1 MTFDGLFTHAMIHE
15 LNQTL
20 QNGRVTKISQPYPN
34 EVILT
39 IRANR
44 TNYPVLLSANPRYA
58 RFQITQ
64 IPYTNPA
71 VPTNFTMMLRKYLEG
86 AKLLKIKQLDND
98 RVVYFEFLTR
108 NELGDKLPLLL
119 SAEIMGRY
127 SNVILINQSTN
138 KIIDTIKHVGM
149 DQNRYRTLLPGATY
163 RQPPT
168 QNKENPFEQDSNTFE
183 ELIQKYPNREV
194 LADNLLK
201 QYQGISRDNALALA
215 DKLHSSNNFVQAFN
229 DFLAMTEDPI
239 PTMNGNNFSIFADN
253 PNDKKF
259 TTLSEMLDVFYHT
272 KANRDRVQQ
281 QGGQLLHVIRK
292 NLQRNKK
299 KLKKLS
305 NELKATENADEYRI
319 KGEVLTTYLYQIKRG
334 MTKITLP
341 NFYDNNKEI
350 TISLSNQL
358 SPSQNA
364 QKYFKKYQKLK
375 NAVTFVNEQIE
386 LTKKEVA
393 YLEEIQTQIELAT
406 PADLNDI
413 KTELQQEGYIKKKQQ
428 KSKHSSRVKINK
440 PESFIASDGT
450 EILVGKNNLQNE
462 KLTLHTAKKTD
473 IWLHA
478 KNIPGSHVIIKSNN
492 PSDETLFE
500 AAMLAAYF
508 SKFRSSANVP
518 IDYVQVKNIRKPN
531 GSKPGFVIYEGQK
544 TLTVTPTEDFVLELR
559 QNKKWFFVKKD

>member
-168 QNKENPFEQDSNTFE
+168 QNKENPFEQESNTFE
-183 ELIQKYPNREV
+183 KLIQKYPNREV

-239 PTMNGNNFSIFADN
+239 PTMNGNNFSIFTDN

-559 QNKKWFFVKKD
+559 QNKK

>member
-86 AKLLKIKQLDND
+86 AKLLEIKQLDND

-168 QNKENPFEQDSNTFE
+168 QNKENPFEQESNTFE
-183 ELIQKYPNREV
+183 KLIQKYPNREV
-194 LADNLLK
+194 LADSLLK

-215 DKLHSSNNFVQAFN
+215 DKLHTSNNYIQAFN

-239 PTMNGNNFSIFADN
+239 PTMNGNNFSIFTDN

-428 KSKHSSRVKINK
+428 KSKRSSRVKINK

-559 QNKKWFFVKKD
+559 QNKK

>member
-44 TNYPVLLSANPRYA
+44 TNYPMLLSANPRYA

-229 DFLAMTEDPI
+229 DFLAMTENPI

-518 IDYVQVKNIRKPN
+518 IDYVQIKNIRKPN

-559 QNKKWFFVKKD
+559 QNKK

>member
-86 AKLLKIKQLDND
+86 AKLLEIKQLDND

-215 DKLHSSNNFVQAFN
+215 DKLHASNNYVQAFN
-229 DFLAMTEDPI
+229 DFLAMTENPI
-239 PTMNGNNFSIFADN
+239 PTMNSNNFSIFTDN

-259 TTLSEMLDVFYHT
+259 STLSEMLDVFYHT

-406 PADLNDI
+406 PADLDDI

-428 KSKHSSRVKINK
+428 KSKRSSRVKINK
-440 PESFIASDGT
+440 PETFIASDGT

-544 TLTVTPTEDFVLELR
+544 TLTVTPTEDFILELR
-559 QNKKWFFVKKD
+559 QNKK

>member
-71 VPTNFTMMLRKYLEG
+71 VPTNFTMMLRKYLES
-86 AKLLKIKQLDND
+86 AKLLEIKQLDND

-215 DKLHSSNNFVQAFN
+215 DKLHASNNYVQAFN
-229 DFLAMTEDPI
+229 DFLAMTENPI
-239 PTMNGNNFSIFADN
+239 PTMNSNNFSIFTDN

-259 TTLSEMLDVFYHT
+259 STLSEMLDVFYHT

-319 KGEVLTTYLYQIKRG
+319 KGEVLTTYLYQICLLY
-334 MTKITLP
+334 T
-341 NFYDNNKEI
+341 
-350 TISLSNQL
+350 
-358 SPSQNA
+358 SPSPRD
-364 QKYFKKYQKLK
+364 
-375 NAVTFVNEQIE
+375 V
-386 LTKKEVA
+386 
-393 YLEEIQTQIELAT
+393 EE
-406 PADLNDI
+406 
-413 KTELQQEGYIKKKQQ
+413 
-428 KSKHSSRVKINK
+428 SRM
-440 PESFIASDGT
+440 P
-450 EILVGKNNLQNE
+450 
-462 KLTLHTAKKTD
+462 
-473 IWLHA
+473 
-478 KNIPGSHVIIKSNN
+478 
-492 PSDETLFE
+492 
-500 AAMLAAYF
+500 
-508 SKFRSSANVP
+508 SSA
-518 IDYVQVKNIRKPN
+518 
-531 GSKPGFVIYEGQK
+531 
-544 TLTVTPTEDFVLELR
+544 
-559 QNKKWFFVKKD
+559 

>member
-168 QNKENPFEQDSNTFE
+168 QNKENPFEQNSNTFE

-259 TTLSEMLDVFYHT
+259 TTLSEMLDIFYHT

-334 MTKITLP
+334 MTKIALP

-375 NAVTFVNEQIE
+375 NAVTFINEQIE

-559 QNKKWFFVKKD
+559 QNKK

>member
-239 PTMNGNNFSIFADN
+239 PTMNGNNFSIFTDN

-375 NAVTFVNEQIE
+375 NAVTFINEQIE

-559 QNKKWFFVKKD
+559 QNKK

>member
-86 AKLLKIKQLDND
+86 AKLLEIKQLDND

-428 KSKHSSRVKINK
+428 KSKRSSRVKINK
-440 PESFIASDGT
+440 PESFVASDGT

-559 QNKKWFFVKKD
+559 QNKK

>member
-86 AKLLKIKQLDND
+86 AKLLEIKQLDND

-168 QNKENPFEQDSNTFE
+168 QNKENPFEQESNTFE
-183 ELIQKYPNREV
+183 KLIQKYPNREV
-194 LADNLLK
+194 LADSLLK

-215 DKLHSSNNFVQAFN
+215 DKLHTSNNYVQAFN

-239 PTMNGNNFSIFADN
+239 PTMNGNNFSIFTDN

-559 QNKKWFFVKKD
+559 QNKK

>member
-86 AKLLKIKQLDND
+86 AKLLEIKQLDND

-168 QNKENPFEQDSNTFE
+168 QNKENPFEQESNTFE
-183 ELIQKYPNREV
+183 KLIQKYPNREV
-194 LADNLLK
+194 LADSLLK

-215 DKLHSSNNFVQAFN
+215 DKLHTSNNYIQAFN

-239 PTMNGNNFSIFADN
+239 PTMNGNNFSIFTDN

-406 PADLNDI
+406 PADLDDI

-428 KSKHSSRVKINK
+428 KSKRSSRVKINK

-559 QNKKWFFVKKD
+559 QNKK

>member
-119 SAEIMGRY
+119 STEIMGRY

-259 TTLSEMLDVFYHT
+259 TTLSEMLDIFYHT

-375 NAVTFVNEQIE
+375 NAVTFINEQIE

-559 QNKKWFFVKKD
+559 QNKK

>member
-86 AKLLKIKQLDND
+86 AKLLEIKQLDND

-259 TTLSEMLDVFYHT
+259 TTLSEMLDIFYHT

-334 MTKITLP
+334 MTKIALP

-375 NAVTFVNEQIE
+375 NAVTFINEQIE

-462 KLTLHTAKKTD
+462 KLTLHTAKKAD

-559 QNKKWFFVKKD
+559 QNKK

>member
-375 NAVTFVNEQIE
+375 NAVTFVNKQIE

-559 QNKKWFFVKKD
+559 QNKK

>member
-86 AKLLKIKQLDND
+86 AKLLEIKQLDND

-168 QNKENPFEQDSNTFE
+168 QNKENPFEQESNTFE
-183 ELIQKYPNREV
+183 KLIQKYPNREV
-194 LADNLLK
+194 LADSLLK

-215 DKLHSSNNFVQAFN
+215 DKLHTSNNYIQAFN

-239 PTMNGNNFSIFADN
+239 PTMNGNSFSIFTDN

-406 PADLNDI
+406 PADLDDI

-428 KSKHSSRVKINK
+428 KSKRSSRVKINK

-559 QNKKWFFVKKD
+559 QNKK

>member
-86 AKLLKIKQLDND
+86 AKLLEIKQLDND

-229 DFLAMTEDPI
+229 NFLAMTEDPI
-239 PTMNGNNFSIFADN
+239 PTMNGNNFSIFTDN

-386 LTKKEVA
+386 LTQKEVA

-406 PADLNDI
+406 PADLDDI

-428 KSKHSSRVKINK
+428 KSKRSSRVKINK
-440 PESFIASDGT
+440 PESFVASDGT

-559 QNKKWFFVKKD
+559 QNKK

>member
-149 DQNRYRTLLPGATY
+149 DQNRYRTLLPSATY

-559 QNKKWFFVKKD
+559 QNKK

>member
-20 QNGRVTKISQPYPN
+20 QNGRVTKIFQPYPN

-86 AKLLKIKQLDND
+86 AKLLEIKQLDND

-215 DKLHSSNNFVQAFN
+215 DKLHASNNYVQAFN
-229 DFLAMTEDPI
+229 DFLAMTENPI
-239 PTMNGNNFSIFADN
+239 PTMNSNNFSIFTDN

-259 TTLSEMLDVFYHT
+259 STLSEMLDVFYHT

-375 NAVTFVNEQIE
+375 IAVTFVNEQIE

-406 PADLNDI
+406 PADLDDI

-428 KSKHSSRVKINK
+428 KSKRSSRVKINK
-440 PESFIASDGT
+440 PETFIASDGT

-559 QNKKWFFVKKD
+559 QNKK

>member
-71 VPTNFTMMLRKYLEG
+71 VPTNFTMMLRKYLES
-86 AKLLKIKQLDND
+86 AKLLEIKQLDND

-215 DKLHSSNNFVQAFN
+215 DKLHASNNYVQAFN
-229 DFLAMTEDPI
+229 DFLAMTENPI
-239 PTMNGNNFSIFADN
+239 PTMNSNNFSIFTDN

-259 TTLSEMLDVFYHT
+259 STLSEMLDVFYHT

-305 NELKATENADEYRI
+305 NELKATENADKYRI

-375 NAVTFVNEQIE
+375 IAVTFVNEQIE

-406 PADLNDI
+406 PADLDDI

-428 KSKHSSRVKINK
+428 KSKRSSRVKINK
-440 PESFIASDGT
+440 PETFIASDGT

-559 QNKKWFFVKKD
+559 QNKK

>member
-71 VPTNFTMMLRKYLEG
+71 VPTNFTMMLRKYLES
-86 AKLLKIKQLDND
+86 AKLLEIKQLDND

-168 QNKENPFEQDSNTFE
+168 QDKENPFEQESNTFE

-194 LADNLLK
+194 LADSLLK

-215 DKLHSSNNFVQAFN
+215 DKLHSSNNYVQAFN
-229 DFLAMTEDPI
+229 DFLAMTENPI
-239 PTMNGNNFSIFADN
+239 PTMNSNNFSIFTDN

-259 TTLSEMLDVFYHT
+259 STLSEMLDVFYHT

-406 PADLNDI
+406 PADLDDI

-428 KSKHSSRVKINK
+428 KNKRISRVKINK
-440 PESFIASDGT
+440 PETFVASDGT

-518 IDYVQVKNIRKPN
+518 IDYIQVKNIRKPN

-559 QNKKWFFVKKD
+559 QNKK

>member
-86 AKLLKIKQLDND
+86 AKLLEIKQLDND

-239 PTMNGNNFSIFADN
+239 PTMNGNNFSIFTDN

-462 KLTLHTAKKTD
+462 KLTLHTAKKAD

-508 SKFRSSANVP
+508 SKFRSSTNVP

-559 QNKKWFFVKKD
+559 QNKK

>member
-86 AKLLKIKQLDND
+86 AKLLEIKQLDND

-239 PTMNGNNFSIFADN
+239 PTMNGNNFSIFTDN

-386 LTKKEVA
+386 LTQKEVA

-406 PADLNDI
+406 PADLDDI

-428 KSKHSSRVKINK
+428 KSKRSSRVKINK
-440 PESFIASDGT
+440 PESFVASDGT

-559 QNKKWFFVKKD
+559 QNKK

>member
-201 QYQGISRDNALALA
+201 QYQGISKDNALALA

-428 KSKHSSRVKINK
+428 KSKRSSRVKINK
-440 PESFIASDGT
+440 PESFVASDGT

-559 QNKKWFFVKKD
+559 QNKK

>member
-86 AKLLKIKQLDND
+86 AKLLEIKQLDND

-168 QNKENPFEQDSNTFE
+168 QNKENPFEQESNTFE
-183 ELIQKYPNREV
+183 KLIQKYPNREV
-194 LADNLLK
+194 LADSLLK

-215 DKLHSSNNFVQAFN
+215 DKLHTSNNYIQAFN

-406 PADLNDI
+406 PADLDDI

-428 KSKHSSRVKINK
+428 KSKRSSRVKINK

-478 KNIPGSHVIIKSNN
+478 KNIPGSHIIIKSNN

-559 QNKKWFFVKKD
+559 QNKK

>member
-518 IDYVQVKNIRKPN
+518 IDYVQIKNIRKPN

-559 QNKKWFFVKKD
+559 QNKK

>member
-201 QYQGISRDNALALA
+201 QYQGISKDNALALA

-334 MTKITLP
+334 MTKTTLP

-462 KLTLHTAKKTD
+462 KLTLHTAKKAD

-559 QNKKWFFVKKD
+559 QNKK

>member
-239 PTMNGNNFSIFADN
+239 PTMNGNNFSIFTDN

-375 NAVTFVNEQIE
+375 NAVTFINEQIE

-462 KLTLHTAKKTD
+462 KLTLHTAKKAD

-559 QNKKWFFVKKD
+559 QNKK

>member
-86 AKLLKIKQLDND
+86 AKLLEIKQLDND

-406 PADLNDI
+406 PSDLNDI

-559 QNKKWFFVKKD
+559 QNKK

>member
-86 AKLLKIKQLDND
+86 AKLLEIKQLDND
-98 RVVYFEFLTR
+98 KVVYFEFLTR

-168 QNKENPFEQDSNTFE
+168 QDKENPFEQESNTFE

-194 LADNLLK
+194 LADSLLK

-215 DKLHSSNNFVQAFN
+215 DKLHASNNYVQAFN
-229 DFLAMTEDPI
+229 DFLAMTENPI
-239 PTMNGNNFSIFADN
+239 PTMNSNNFSIFTDN

-259 TTLSEMLDVFYHT
+259 STLSEMLDVFYHT

-375 NAVTFVNEQIE
+375 IAVTFVNEQIE

-406 PADLNDI
+406 PADLDDI

-428 KSKHSSRVKINK
+428 KSKRSSRVKINK

-559 QNKKWFFVKKD
+559 QNKK

>member
-44 TNYPVLLSANPRYA
+44 TNYPMLLSANPRYA

-239 PTMNGNNFSIFADN
+239 PTMNGNNFSIFTDN

-386 LTKKEVA
+386 LTQKEVA

-406 PADLNDI
+406 PADLDDI

-428 KSKHSSRVKINK
+428 KSKRSSRVKINK
-440 PESFIASDGT
+440 PESFVASDGT

-559 QNKKWFFVKKD
+559 QNKK

>member
-201 QYQGISRDNALALA
+201 QYQGISRDNTLALA

-259 TTLSEMLDVFYHT
+259 TTLSEMLDIFYHT

-375 NAVTFVNEQIE
+375 NAVTFINEQIE

-559 QNKKWFFVKKD
+559 QNKK

>member
-86 AKLLKIKQLDND
+86 AKLLEIKQLDND

-239 PTMNGNNFSIFADN
+239 PTMNGNNFSIFTDN

-406 PADLNDI
+406 PTDLNDI

-559 QNKKWFFVKKD
+559 QNKK

>member
-86 AKLLKIKQLDND
+86 AKLLEIKQLDND
-98 RVVYFEFLTR
+98 RVVYFKFLTR
-108 NELGDKLPLLL
+108 NELGDKLSLLL

-239 PTMNGNNFSIFADN
+239 PTMNGNNFSIFTDN

-559 QNKKWFFVKKD
+559 QNKK

>member
-71 VPTNFTMMLRKYLEG
+71 VPTNFTMMLRKYLES
-86 AKLLKIKQLDND
+86 AKLLEIKQLDND

-168 QNKENPFEQDSNTFE
+168 QDKENPFEQESNTFE

-194 LADNLLK
+194 LADSLLK

-215 DKLHSSNNFVQAFN
+215 DKLHSSNNYVQAFN
-229 DFLAMTEDPI
+229 DFLAMTENPI
-239 PTMNGNNFSIFADN
+239 PTMNSNNFSIFTDN

-259 TTLSEMLDVFYHT
+259 STLSEMLDVFYHT

-406 PADLNDI
+406 PADLDDI

-428 KSKHSSRVKINK
+428 KNKRSNRVKINK
-440 PESFIASDGT
+440 PETFVASDGT

-518 IDYVQVKNIRKPN
+518 IDYIQVKNIRKPN

-559 QNKKWFFVKKD
+559 QNKK

>member
-168 QNKENPFEQDSNTFE
+168 QNKENPFKQDSNTFE

-334 MTKITLP
+334 MTKIALP

-462 KLTLHTAKKTD
+462 KLTLYTAKKTD

-559 QNKKWFFVKKD
+559 QNKK

>member
-259 TTLSEMLDVFYHT
+259 TTLSEMLDIFYHT

-386 LTKKEVA
+386 LTQKEVA

-406 PADLNDI
+406 PADLDDI

-428 KSKHSSRVKINK
+428 KSKRSSRVKINK
-440 PESFIASDGT
+440 PESFVASDGT

-559 QNKKWFFVKKD
+559 QNKK

>member
-239 PTMNGNNFSIFADN
+239 PTMNGNNFSIFTDN
-253 PNDKKF
+253 PNGKKF

-358 SPSQNA
+358 STSQNA

-406 PADLNDI
+406 PADLDDI

-428 KSKHSSRVKINK
+428 KSKRSSRVKINK
-440 PESFIASDGT
+440 PESFVASDGT

-531 GSKPGFVIYEGQK
+531 GSKAGFVIYEGQK

-559 QNKKWFFVKKD
+559 QNKK

>member
-334 MTKITLP
+334 MTKIALP

-358 SPSQNA
+358 FPSQNA

-559 QNKKWFFVKKD
+559 QNKK

>member
-239 PTMNGNNFSIFADN
+239 PTMNGNSFSIFTDN

-559 QNKKWFFVKKD
+559 QNKK

>member
-201 QYQGISRDNALALA
+201 QYQGISRDNTLALA

-259 TTLSEMLDVFYHT
+259 TTLSEMLDIFYHT

-386 LTKKEVA
+386 LTQKEVA

-406 PADLNDI
+406 PADLDDI

-518 IDYVQVKNIRKPN
+518 IDYVQIKNIRKPN

-559 QNKKWFFVKKD
+559 QNKK